1 MTKDKNEKSARVIA
15 FYLPQYHPIPEND
28 SFWGKGFTE
37 WANVAKAKPLFR
49 GHYQPF
55 LPADLGFYDLRV
67 PEVREQQAALARQAG
82 IEGFCY
88 WHYWFGNGKRAL
100 ESILDEVLKTGKPD
114 FPFCLG
120 WANESWT
127 GKWHGLGDKVIF
139 EQTYP
144 GIDDYVA
151 HFQTVICCFNDP
163 RYIRVNGKPLFL
175 VYRPDLLP
183 SFVELRDIWEDL
195 AAKAGLPGI
204 HWVSNGPGDG
214 QEYIRMGFDGYA
226 TNNLTSVIDCCQGRM
241 SRSMNKLKDVLLGK
255 KPVVLAYEKYVN
267 YERLR
272 PIEHQEY
279 PVVYPNWDNTPR
291 LGLRGY
297 VLSGSDHLKFGE
309 LLKYSV
315 EKIASKPFQDRL
327 IFLKSWNEWAEG
339 NTLEPSTK
347 HGSSYIEICA
357 QVLNWKK
364 R

>member
-1 MTKDKNEKSARVIA
+1 MIRDDGDKSARVIA

-55 LPADLGFYDLRV
+55 LPSDLGFYDLRV

-100 ESILDEVLKTGKPD
+100 ESIFEQVLKTGKPD

-151 HFQTVICCFNDP
+151 HFRAVIRSFNDP
-163 RYIRVNGKPLFL
+163 RYLRVDGKPIFL
-175 VYRPDLLP
+175 IYRPDLLP
-183 SFVELRDIWEDL
+183 SFNVFKDIWDDL
-195 AAKAGLPGI
+195 ASKAGLPGI
-204 HWVSNGPGDG
+204 HWISNGSCDG
-214 QEYIRMGFDGYA
+214 QDYISMGFDGYA
-226 TNNLTSVIDCCQGRM
+226 TNNLSSVVECCQGRM
-241 SRSMNKLKDVLLGK
+241 ARRIKKLKEGLFGN
-255 KPVVLAYEKYVN
+255 KPVVLAYDKYAN
-267 YERLR
+267 YEKLR
-272 PIEHQEY
+272 PLKVQEY

-291 LGLRGY
+291 LGPNGY
-297 VLSGSDHLKFGE
+297 VLYGSDHLKFAE
-309 LLKYSV
+309 LLKCSV
-315 EKIASKPFQDRL
+315 QKVSCKPFQNRL

-339 NTLEPSTK
+339 NTLEPSIK
-347 HGSSYIEICA
+347 HGSSYIEMCA
-357 QVLNWKK
+357 QVLNPKNL
-364 R
+364 